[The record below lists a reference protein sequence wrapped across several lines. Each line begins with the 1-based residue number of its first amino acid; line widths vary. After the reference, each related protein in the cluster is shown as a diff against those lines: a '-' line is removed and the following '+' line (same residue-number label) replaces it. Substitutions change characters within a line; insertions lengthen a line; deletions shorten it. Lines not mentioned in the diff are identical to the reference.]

1 MRRPQFIA
9 PRRSTARAAF
19 ALLIALSACRD
30 FGPDAGTGL
39 LTGTV
44 VRGPVTPVCQVDVP
58 CDAPFSASFVV
69 LRGSVQVAMFHSV
82 ADGSFSVLVPAG
94 NLTIVPAAD
103 APIIDPGQQVRTVTA
118 EAGVTTTVHLVFD
131 TGIR

>member
-1 MRRPQFIA
+1 M
-9 PRRSTARAAF
+9 PRITRGSTAF
-19 ALLIALSACRD
+19 ALLIAFGACRD

-39 LTGTV
+39 LAGTV
-44 VRGPVTPVCQVDVP
+44 VRGPVTPVCQIDVP

-69 LRGSVQVAMFHSV
+69 LRGSVQAAMFHSA

-94 NLTIVPAAD
+94 TLTIVPAAD
-103 APIIDPGQQVRTVTA
+103 APIIDPGQQMRTVAA
-118 EAGVTTTVHLVFD
+118 EPGVTTTVHLVFD